1 MEQTI
6 WFKLLEMVIYVAIG
20 IAYGII
26 GYKLIEFRYRK
37 HFKLTEEVDNHNKAV
52 GIMIGGL
59 FIGVAIVMSGVL

>member
-6 WFKLLEMVIYVAIG
+6 WFKLLEIVIYVAIG
-20 IAYGII
+20 IAYAII
-26 GYKLIEFRYRK
+26 GYKLMELKYRK

-59 FIGVAIVMSGVL
+59 FIGIAIIMSGVL

>member
-6 WFKLLEMVIYVAIG
+6 WFKLLEIVIYVAIG
-20 IAYGII
+20 IAYAII
-26 GYKLIEFRYRK
+26 GYKLMEFKYRK

-59 FIGVAIVMSGVL
+59 FISIAIIMSGVL